1 MLEKNR
7 KAQLATESTLM
18 LKVCLCISVCL
29 NALDLPMAATPTKSE
44 DDLGVATPDLVLT
57 SRNNEGL
64 AVEGEGF
71 LGQYSPLSHASLE
84 DKLAME

>member
-1 MLEKNR
+1 M
-7 KAQLATESTLM
+7 
-18 LKVCLCISVCL
+18 
-29 NALDLPMAATPTKSE
+29 D

-57 SRNNEGL
+57 TRNEAL

-71 LGQYSPLSHASLE
+71 VGQYTPLSHASLE

>member
-1 MLEKNR
+1 MITVNLS
-7 KAQLATESTLM
+7 L
-18 LKVCLCISVCL
+18 
-29 NALDLPMAATPTKSE
+29 AATPSKLE